1 MQAEIDDLNEKR
13 KQTVQVGSKSGQIV
27 NQARSEKLAEIFEK
41 LDNDNDGEISA
52 GRFHRQ
58 SLNTKLQHAFKP
70 LFQELIQLQQPLD
83 KEEFIDASLRLY
95 DVSKSNIFILTNF
108 KSNIDIIPKRK
119 ANISQI

>member
-13 KQTVQVGSKSGQIV
+13 KQTGRANFKSDKIV
-27 NQARSEKLAEIFEK
+27 NQARREKLAEIFEK

-52 GRFHRQ
+52 GRFNLQ
-58 SLNTKLQHAFKP
+58 SLNTELQHAFKP

-95 DVSKSNIFILTNF
+95 DVSKSNICIFTNTL
-108 KSNIDIIPKRK
+108 SNIDIIPKRK
-119 ANISQI
+119 EYDSQI